1 MFKDIDEN
9 TEMII
14 LCELYREYKNLS
26 KNDMGAVVF
35 KKRKKAIEDSFRTWY
50 GKHNMPCKKCKKD
63 QNECDLRDE
72 CYQYNIW
79 RIGHEKQLEIDK
91 LKEVYDEKNA

>member
-9 TEMII
+9 MEMVI

-26 KNDMGAVVF
+26 QNDMGLEVF
-35 KKRKKAIEDSFRTWY
+35 KRRKKAIEDSFKTWY
-50 GKHNMPCKKCKKD
+50 GKHNIPCSKCKKD
-63 QNECDLRDE
+63 EKQCNLKDE

-79 RIGHEKQLEIDK
+79 RVGYEKQLEIDK
-91 LKEVYDEKNA
+91 LKEAYDEKNA